1 MIRNTYRDFHP
12 GKPVALVGMPG
23 VGKTTLGKL
32 LADCFGVPFFDSDNM
47 VEKAA
52 GGLSVSTIYEQFGED
67 AFRSAERDVIRRV
80 LMEQPCHVLATGEG
94 AFLDPTTR
102 MLLLEKTCTVY
113 MSATSAHLADRLSR
127 KARPQLGLPQLQMP
141 ETGQDT
147 AESGEQR
154 NTALEQVLE
163 TMHKERDRLYGMADV
178 CVFSA
183 PGSYEETLDQVL
195 RALKQHLFHSA

>member
-52 GGLSVSTIYEQFGED
+52 GGLPVPTIYDEFGEE
-67 AFRSAERDVIRRV
+67 AFRSTERGVIQRV
-80 LMEQPCHVLATGEG
+80 LREEPCHVLATGEG
-94 AFLDPTTR
+94 AFLDRTTR
-102 MLLLEKTCTVY
+102 MLLLEKTYTVY

-141 ETGQDT
+141 ETGQE
-147 AESGEQR
+147 AESGDQR

-163 TMHKERDRLYGMADV
+163 TMHKDRDRIYGMADV

>member
-1 MIRNTYRDFHP
+1 MVRNTYRDFHP

-52 GGLSVSTIYEQFGED
+52 GGLSIVTIYEQFGED

-80 LMEQPCHVLATGEG
+80 LVEQPCHVLATGES
-94 AFLDPTTR
+94 AFMDSETR
-102 MLLLEKTCTVY
+102 MLLLEGACTVY
-113 MSATSAHLADRLSR
+113 LSATSVHLADRLLR

-141 ETGQDT
+141 ETGQK
-147 AESGEQR
+147 AESGDQR

-163 TMHKERDRLYGMADV
+163 TMHKDRDRLYGMADV
-178 CVFSA
+178 CVRSA
-183 PGSYEETLDQVL
+183 PGSYEETLEQVL
-195 RALKQHLFHSA
+195 RALKQHFFHSA

>member
-52 GGLSVSTIYEQFGED
+52 GGLSVSTIYEQFGEE
-67 AFRSAERDVIRRV
+67 AFRSAERDVIHRV

-94 AFLDPTTR
+94 AFLDATTR

-127 KARPQLGLPQLQMP
+127 KARPQLGLPQLNVSEGP
-141 ETGQDT
+141 QDE
-147 AESGEQR
+147 ESGEQR

-163 TMHKERDRLYGMADV
+163 NMHKERDRLYGMADV

-195 RALKQHLFHSA
+195 RALKEHLFHSS